1 MKYLICAC
9 IGLILGIILYIVW
22 KKIFGKYLPLEDAF
36 LLKLICAIGYYLV
49 GIINGALFASLNI
62 YAICVG
68 LFLLLIVFAISYGF
82 GLYYKVIAPKK
93 INV

>member
-1 MKYLICAC
+1 MKYFIGAG
-9 IGLILGIILYIVW
+9 IGLILGIVFYILW

-62 YAICVG
+62 YVICVG
-68 LFLLLIVFAISYGF
+68 LFLLFIVFAISYGF
-82 GLYYKVIAPKK
+82 GLYYKVISTKK